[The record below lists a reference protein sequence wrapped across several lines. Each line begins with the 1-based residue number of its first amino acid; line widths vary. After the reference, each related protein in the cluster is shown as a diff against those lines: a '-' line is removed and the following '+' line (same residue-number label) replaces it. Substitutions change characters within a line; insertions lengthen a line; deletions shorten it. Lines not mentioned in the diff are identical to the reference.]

1 MSVPVVNHIIPVGSS
16 VGDPAVGPTGG
27 RSLVDIW
34 GRNFREPPD
43 PPSFG
48 PTGSTV
54 SGLVVT
60 SEPQTVS
67 VTFGGAEAERVIFL
81 SPIHLQAITPITPL
95 AGTKAGNWGEG
106 SVDVV
111 VTNLDDDGDPI
122 LGESV
127 TVEDGFTYRHVK
139 LDATTPSD
147 LLRLVETLIQE
158 LKKQVIP
165 EVVLTQSTDYDSS
178 TGDGLNIVDIA
189 KTPAIVIVGPD
200 LPENRFYSRNDQP
213 EEAQGEDVTIYRKP
227 RTVDLL
233 FDVIGIVSDSIKEL
247 LNLESLMNEF
257 MDRNPFISMVRDPDD
272 LSKGSVSYEFDIQ
285 PNGDFRTSKR
295 PSNSNIRVFT
305 GSILIRGFDI
315 EGFAGFYHDSTI
327 GKATTLT
334 EDLELDVGIKNG

>member
-1 MSVPVVNHIIPVGSS
+1 MSIPVVNHIIPAGST
-16 VGDPAVGPTGG
+16 VGDPAEGPTAG

-34 GRNFREPPD
+34 GRNFRKPPD
-43 PPSFG
+43 PPSSG

-54 SGLVVT
+54 SGLVVA

-67 VTFGGAEAERVIFL
+67 VTFGGAAAERVIFL
-81 SPIHLQAITPITPL
+81 SPIHLQVITPITPL

-111 VTNLDDDGDPI
+111 VTNLDDDGDAIP
-122 LGESV
+122 GETV
-127 TVEDGFTYRHVK
+127 TVADGFTYRHVK

-165 EVVLTQSTDYDSS
+165 EVILTQSTDYDSA

-189 KTPAIVIVGPD
+189 KTPAIVIIGPD

-213 EEAQGEDVTIYRKP
+213 EEVEGEEVTIYRKP

-233 FDVIGIVSDSIKEL
+233 FDVIGIASDSIKEL
-247 LNLESLMNEF
+247 LNLEALMNEF
-257 MDRNPFISMVRDPDD
+257 MDRNPFISMIRDPAD

-305 GSILIRGFDI
+305 GAIMIRGFDI
-315 EGFAGFYHDSTI
+315 EGFAGFSHDSTI
-327 GKATTLT
+327 GKSSTVT
-334 EDLELDVGIKNG
+334 EDPDLDANVKNG